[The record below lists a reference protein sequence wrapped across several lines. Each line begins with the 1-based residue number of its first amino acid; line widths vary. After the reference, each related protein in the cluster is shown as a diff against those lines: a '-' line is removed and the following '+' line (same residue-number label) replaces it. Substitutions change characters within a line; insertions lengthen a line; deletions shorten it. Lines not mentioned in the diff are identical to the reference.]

1 MRLVPRLTKRKRCRQ
16 RLVKRRKLPPR
27 RRRQG
32 DGAGPR
38 MQTQTLTMAKLVLQR
53 RRKSSTKKPKTL
65 RLPLRSVER
74 LFTMMAGV
82 CWRRVFFCRDP
93 CSCCLRVCFCSG
105 CCTAIT
111 VQSQQLWK
119 QLENRWSQ
127 AVSKIY
133 CCCCDLHVS
142 RCPFHIHELKRA
154 PNYGTSKFNAVWN
167 YSKRSF
173 VRNLGRSVGNLRCF
187 SLLIFVMFF
196 FEVFHSNSTWIIC
209 SLTIPLDVEPDRKKA
224 SCLKTPL
231 LVLISYY
238 YFYPITRF
246 AASSTAQ
253 GGGVS
258 FKDRTPIG
266 ELGCCDSC
274 MEERTHWWIKR
285 WLECRATYLFVCL
298 SIYLSIYRSIY
309 LSIHPSIYLSFNQI

>member
-1 MRLVPRLTKRKRCRQ
+1 
-16 RLVKRRKLPPR
+16 
-27 RRRQG
+27 
-32 DGAGPR
+32 
-38 MQTQTLTMAKLVLQR
+38 VLA
-53 RRKSSTKKPKTL
+53 S
-65 RLPLRSVER
+65 
-74 LFTMMAGV
+74 GV
-82 CWRRVFFCRDP
+82 CCRDP

-105 CCTAIT
+105 CCTAIR
-111 VQSQQLWK
+111 VQSQRLWK

-142 RCPFHIHELKRA
+142 HCPFHIHELKRA
-154 PNYGTSKFNAVWN
+154 PNYGTSKINAVWN

-196 FEVFHSNSTWIIC
+196 FRSFPFQFDMNYMFSHHSFGCWTWQKEGQ
-209 SLTIPLDVEPDRKKA
+209 L
-224 SCLKTPL
+224 LKTPL

-258 FKDRTPIG
+258 LKDRKPIG

-274 MEERTHWWIKR
+274 MAERTNWWIKR

-298 SIYLSIYRSIY
+298 SIYLSTDLSVYLSIY
-309 LSIHPSIYLSFNQI
+309 LSVFQSNLIVSNLI